1 MTFPASSL
9 YAANLL
15 AGWGATATD
24 IDLDSHALK
33 VALYTDSM
41 VQDPT
46 GGTPLGYSGTG
57 EHGATGN
64 YATSGAA
71 LGGTVTWAVNGGLLV
86 CSTSAVT
93 SWASATL
100 SNVYG
105 CVIWDTQATSPV
117 ANAAIV
123 AVKFGTVGSSGGGTF
138 TIDWADSPVTN
149 TIFTIDPTP

>member
-15 AGWGATATD
+15 AAWGATATN
-24 IDLDSHALK
+24 IDLDTNQLK

-46 GGTPLGYSGTG
+46 AGTALGYSATG
-57 EHGATGN
+57 ELANGNGYTTAGAN
-64 YATSGAA
+64 
-71 LGGTVTWAVNGGLLV
+71 LGGTVTWAVSGGLLV

-93 SWASATL
+93 SWTTATM

-105 CVIWDTQATSPV
+105 CVVYDSIATSPV
-117 ANAAIV
+117 ANPAIV

-138 TIDWADSPVTN
+138 TIDWADTPVTN

>member
-1 MTFPASSL
+1 MTFPNSSL

-15 AGWGATATD
+15 AGWAAGATD
-24 IDLDSHALK
+24 IDLDGASRLK
-33 VALYTDSM
+33 IALYTDSM

-46 GGTPLGYSGTG
+46 GGTALGYSATGELSGTG
-57 EHGATGN
+57 YTATGKV
-64 YATSGAA
+64 
-71 LGGTVTWAVNGGLLV
+71 LGGTVTWAVNSGLLV

-93 SWASATL
+93 DWTGATF

-105 CVIWDTQATSPV
+105 CVIYDDSATSPV
-117 ANAAIV
+117 ADACIV
-123 AVKFGTVGSSGGGTF
+123 AVKFGSVGSSGGGTF

>member
-15 AGWGATATD
+15 AAWGATATD
-24 IDLDSHALK
+24 IDIDTHTLK

-46 GGTPLGYSGTG
+46 AGTALGYSATGELSGTG
-57 EHGATGN
+57 YTATGAN
-64 YATSGAA
+64 
-71 LGGTVTWAVNGGLLV
+71 LGGTVTWAVSSGLLV

-93 SWASATL
+93 SWATATF

-105 CVIWDTQATSPV
+105 CVVYDSQATSPV